1 MRPVHFVPLQEEEVS
16 MTSFRSAL
24 LIVLVALSGL
34 LSSVPSPAAIPTKA
48 ASLYMEGL
56 DALNDGRWPDAAAA
70 FSRAL
75 DQSGDDPDIVLARG
89 VAKTLAED
97 FPRAQKD
104 LERAQRLGSR
114 GREAQL
120 WIWATEA
127 MSGNIL
133 VPDHA
138 LGGGP
143 RGIPSGRPAVVSIPG
158 HVAQGGNDY
167 SSEYGSFIVYE
178 LAMEY
183 QKHRLPADF
192 GGSGNPNGTKSPQ
205 MRQTMRKAGQMFAER
220 NYRRP
225 ELASLNVSRAKQT
238 SGGKV
243 SGGGTLAHVERA
255 LAAKP
260 SDPDAQYQAG
270 TAWLDAGRPASARKA
285 FTIAATLKTDYSDA
299 YLGRATAAAR
309 LGDEP
314 RMSADLTVYKKA
326 GWLATRSARSAVEDE
341 LSAHKMTGSAQ
352 ALLAELREAAQSGKP
367 MDQLTVIASKLHRT
381 AGAQRLR
388 YDEIYQD
395 RLRVL
400 EDTVRDNPKNPDKLV
415 DLAAYVVE
423 EADNRGERVEPR
435 RELQLYRFQESRE
448 RELKRAIE
456 LADRALML
464 NAKHVGAM
472 MQKAVALTGLKQ
484 YDHADILADRA
495 LELAG
500 NHPDALRLY
509 AKFRAMRANQM
520 STEAAGLR
528 QERCSS
534 SSHEETR
541 SDGVYRVTST
551 TCYPPSHADLQRA
564 AQLEQLAAELRRR
577 ARAALEKAATVTK
590 GTIDGFLILA
600 DLALWEG
607 KTADAQAALEQA
619 VKLNPKSLEAQDR
632 LAQFYAQS
640 GQQEKA
646 EEQRLLA
653 ANLIQT
659 TAAPLLRLAWNR
671 AEKTAWQGAKS
682 YLARASQVDPEDA
695 RIPAYLGV
703 VLEGD
708 DKIDEAAAAY
718 RTALALE
725 EARLQL
731 DEPATKSDTLLS
743 RDALDFGLAIQARFH
758 LAALAEQAGK
768 QADALA
774 HYQAVLGYERRM
786 QRGFES
792 RQMFTAMWPGQ
803 KPEKGAVVM
812 APKNAATL
820 VSYAHLRTG
829 KLLAA
834 MGRQDES
841 IEHIRAAAMFGP
853 MKMAGRPQIGNANG
867 DTNYGGIAK
876 ESAAEAQLALA
887 KELVAKGDVK
897 GAQEALWEVGRDLPD
912 HLRKELNDLNM
923 EMAKLPFPQP
933 PAPYAQE
940 AEERDRSV
948 RQQTQQEWER
958 QRDDRNR
965 YWEKQAQQDMDF
977 RREEGERR
985 AARQAQR
992 DRDRANQSL
1001 KHFTP
1006 IAAVVPGLIGRWDM
1020 QPDNQSMP
1028 KVTLTIEANS
1038 TYSLISSKDGS
1049 TIRGTAYTQGKQRT
1063 NRSASKS
1070 SNGHMMLYDEATG
1083 QIGTMS
1089 FTLIDD
1095 GTMEIIGVSG
1105 TKYLTRRQR

>member
-1 MRPVHFVPLQEEEVS
+1 MA
-16 MTSFRSAL
+16 SFRLAL
-24 LIVLVALSGL
+24 LIALIAIPSL
-34 LSSVPSPAAIPTKA
+34 LSPVSSIAAIPSKA
-48 ASLYMEGL
+48 APPYMEGL
-56 DALNDGRWPDAAAA
+56 DALNEGRWSDAASA

-89 VAKTLAED
+89 VAKTLTED

-120 WIWATEA
+120 WVWATEA

-133 VPDHA
+133 VPDHV

-143 RGIPSGRPAVVSIPG
+143 RGLQSDRPVVVSIPG

-167 SSEYGSFIVYE
+167 SSEYGSFIVYK

-192 GGSGNPNGTKSPQ
+192 GGSGNPNGTKSSQ
-205 MRQTMRKAGQMFAER
+205 MRQAMLKAGQMFAER

-238 SGGKV
+238 SGGNV

-255 LAAKP
+255 LAANP
-260 SDPDAQYQAG
+260 GNPDAQYQAG
-270 TAWLDAGRPASARKA
+270 KAWLDAGRPASARKA
-285 FTIAATLKTDYSDA
+285 FTIATTLKTDFSDA
-299 YLGRATAAAR
+299 YLERATAAAR

-314 RMSADLTVYKKA
+314 RMSADLAIYKKA
-326 GWLATRSARSAVEDE
+326 GWLATRSARSTVEDE
-341 LSAHKMTGSAQ
+341 LGKYKTTGSAQ
-352 ALLAELREAAQSGKP
+352 KLLTELREAAQSGKP
-367 MDQLTVIASKLHRT
+367 MEQLTDIASKLHRV

-400 EDTVRDNPKNPDKLV
+400 EDAVRDNPKNPDKLV
-415 DLAAYVVE
+415 DLVTYIVE
-423 EADNRGERVEPR
+423 EADNRGEKVEPR

-448 RELKRAIE
+448 KELKRAIE
-456 LADRALML
+456 QADRALTL
-464 NAKHVGAM
+464 NAKHVGAI
-472 MQKAVALTGLKQ
+472 MQKAVALTELKQ
-484 YDHADILADRA
+484 YNQADKLADQA

-500 NHPDALRLY
+500 NNPDALRLY

-520 STEAAGLR
+520 SAEAAGLR

-534 SSHEETR
+534 SSHDETR
-541 SDGVYRVTST
+541 SDGVYRVTAT
-551 TCYPPSHADLQRA
+551 TCYPPSQADLQRA
-564 AQLEQLAAELRRR
+564 AQLEALAAELRHR
-577 ARAALEKAATVTK
+577 ARAALEKAAKVTK
-590 GTIDGFLILA
+590 GTVDGFLILA

-607 KTADAQAALEQA
+607 KTAEAQANLEQA
-619 VKLNPKSLEAQDR
+619 VKLDPKSLEAQDR
-632 LAQFYAQS
+632 LVQFYAQS
-640 GQQEKA
+640 GQQEQA

-671 AEKTAWQGAKS
+671 TEKTAWQGAKG
-682 YLARASQVDPEDA
+682 YLTRASQVDPEDA

-731 DEPATKSDTLLS
+731 DEPAAKPDKPVG

-774 HYQAVLGYERRM
+774 HYQAVLGYEQRM

-792 RQMFTAMWPGQ
+792 RQMFTAMWPDQ
-803 KPEKGAVVM
+803 QPEKGAVVM

-820 VSYAHLRTG
+820 VADAHLHTG
-829 KLLAA
+829 KLLSG
-834 MGRQDES
+834 MGKHDES
-841 IEHIRAAAMFGP
+841 IEHFRTAAMYGP
-853 MKMAGRPQIGNANG
+853 LKMAGMPQIGNANG
-867 DTNYGGIAK
+867 DTNFSGIAGGPA
-876 ESAAEAQLALA
+876 SEAQFHLA
-887 KELVAKGDVK
+887 KELMTKGDLQ
-897 GAQEALWEVGRDLPD
+897 GAQQVLYEAGRNLPE
-912 HLRKELNDLNM
+912 HLRKDLNELN
-923 EMAKLPFPQP
+923 MAMARQYSRQP
-933 PAPYAQE
+933 RDPYSGMS
-940 AEERDRSV
+940 EEKRPYIDQQMRQDQQRSQMAV
-948 RQQTQQEWER
+948 RQM
-958 QRDDRNR
+958 
-965 YWEKQAQQDMDF
+965 AP
-977 RREEGERR
+977 R
-985 AARQAQR
+985 AR
-992 DRDRANQSL
+992 
-1001 KHFTP
+1001 
-1006 IAAVVPGLIGRWDM
+1006 VVPEVVGRWDM
-1020 QPDNQSMP
+1020 KPDNQFLP
-1028 KVTLTIEANS
+1028 KKTLTIESDANYKLVS
-1038 TYSLISSKDGS
+1038 TDGS
-1049 TIRGTAYTQGKQRT
+1049 ISQGKMDVQIGRDPVRG
-1063 NRSASKS
+1063 RSEPSR
-1070 SNGHMMLYDEATG
+1070 GQMMLYDETSG
-1083 QIGTMS
+1083 QIGTMWYE
-1089 FTLIDD
+1089 FTGPDV
-1095 GTMEIIGVSG
+1095 MEITEMDS
-1105 TKYLTRRQR
+1105 TKYTTKRQR

>member
-1 MRPVHFVPLQEEEVS
+1 MA
-16 MTSFRSAL
+16 SFRLVL
-24 LIVLVALSGL
+24 LIALIAIQSL
-34 LSSVPSPAAIPTKA
+34 LSPVPSIAAIPSKTA
-48 ASLYMEGL
+48 PLYMEGL
-56 DALNDGRWPDAAAA
+56 DALSEGRWSDAASA

-120 WIWATEA
+120 WVWATEA

-143 RGIPSGRPAVVSIPG
+143 RGLQSDRPAVVSIPG

-167 SSEYGSFIVYE
+167 SSEYGSFIVYK

-183 QKHRLPADF
+183 QKHRLPADS

-205 MRQTMRKAGQMFAER
+205 MRQAMLKAGQMFAER

-238 SGGKV
+238 SGGNV

-255 LAAKP
+255 LAANP
-260 SDPDAQYQAG
+260 GDADAQYQAG
-270 TAWLDAGRPASARKA
+270 KAWLDAGRPASARKA
-285 FTIAATLKTDYSDA
+285 FTIATTLKTDFSDA

-314 RMSADLTVYKKA
+314 RMSADLAIYKKA

-341 LSAHKMTGSAQ
+341 LGTYKTTGSAQ
-352 ALLAELREAAQSGKP
+352 KLLTELREAAQSGKP
-367 MDQLTVIASKLHRT
+367 MDQLTGIASKLHRV

-400 EDTVRDNPKNPDKLV
+400 EDAVRENSKNPGKLV
-415 DLAAYVVE
+415 DLATYIVE
-423 EADNRGERVEPR
+423 EAENRGEKVEPR
-435 RELQLYRFQESRE
+435 RELQPYRFQESRE
-448 RELKRAIE
+448 KELQRAVQ
-456 LADRALML
+456 LADQALGL
-464 NAKHVGAM
+464 DAKHVGAI

-484 YDHADILADRA
+484 YNQADKLADQA

-500 NHPDALRLY
+500 NNPDALRLY

-520 STEAAGLR
+520 FAEAAGLR

-534 SSHEETR
+534 SSHDETR
-541 SDGVYRVTST
+541 SDGVYRVTAT
-551 TCYPPSHADLQRA
+551 TCYPPSQADLQRA
-564 AQLEQLAAELRRR
+564 AQLEALAAELRHR
-577 ARAALEKAATVTK
+577 ARAALEKAAKVTK
-590 GTIDGFLILA
+590 GTVDGFLILA

-607 KTADAQAALEQA
+607 KTAEAQAALEQA
-619 VKLNPKSLEAQDR
+619 VKLDPASLEAQDR
-632 LAQFYAQS
+632 LVQFYAQS

-646 EEQRLLA
+646 EEQRLIA

-671 AEKTAWQGAKS
+671 TEKTAWQGARG
-682 YLARASQVDPEDA
+682 YLTRASQVDPQDA

-731 DEPATKSDTLLS
+731 DEPATKNDKQAG

-758 LAALAEQAGK
+758 LAALAERAGK

-774 HYQAVLGYERRM
+774 HYQAVLGYEQRM

-792 RQMFTAMWPGQ
+792 RQMFTAMWPDQ

-820 VSYAHLRTG
+820 VADAHLQTG
-829 KLLAA
+829 KLLSAI
-834 MGRQDES
+834 GKHDES
-841 IEHIRAAAMFGP
+841 IEHFRVAAMYGP
-853 MKMAGRPQIGNANG
+853 LKMAGMPQIGNARG
-867 DTNYGGIAK
+867 DTNFSHIAGGPA
-876 ESAAEAQLALA
+876 SEAQFYLA
-887 KELVAKGDVK
+887 KELMTKGDLQ
-897 GAQEALWEVGRDLPD
+897 GAQQVLYEAGRNLPD
-912 HLRKELNDLNM
+912 HLRKDLNELN
-923 EMAKLPFPQP
+923 MA
-933 PAPYAQE
+933 
-940 AEERDRSV
+940 
-948 RQQTQQEWER
+948 
-958 QRDDRNR
+958 
-965 YWEKQAQQDMDF
+965 M
-977 RREEGERR
+977 
-985 AARQAQR
+985 ARQYSRQPRDPYSGMSEEKRPYIDQQMRQDQQR
-992 DRDRANQSL
+992 SQMAIRQMAPRAR
-1001 KHFTP
+1001 
-1006 IAAVVPGLIGRWDM
+1006 VVPEVVGRWDM
-1020 QPDNQSMP
+1020 KPDNQFLP
-1028 KVTLTIEANS
+1028 KKTLTIESDASYKLVS
-1038 TYSLISSKDGS
+1038 TDGS
-1049 TIRGTAYTQGKQRT
+1049 TSQGKMDVQIGRDPVRG
-1063 NRSASKS
+1063 RSEPSR
-1070 SNGHMMLYDEATG
+1070 GQMMLYDETSG
-1083 QIGTMS
+1083 QIGTMWYE
-1089 FTLIDD
+1089 FTGSDV
-1095 GTMEIIGVSG
+1095 MEITEMDS
-1105 TKYLTRRQR
+1105 TKYVTRRQR